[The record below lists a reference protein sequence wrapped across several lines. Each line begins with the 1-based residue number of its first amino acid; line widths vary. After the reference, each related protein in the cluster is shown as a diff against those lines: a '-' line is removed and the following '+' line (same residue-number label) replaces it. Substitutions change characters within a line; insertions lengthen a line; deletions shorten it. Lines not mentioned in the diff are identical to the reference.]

1 MSTTTSSPTTEQAT
15 KFQVCPRCAK
25 RRKMRILRPLDETG
39 LEWLNCLTCNGLVC
53 FEADE
58 DTGNLRSPCVVGDFG
73 APAPEEFRTYV
84 PEDAYEVGEFIYH
97 QTWRDVGKVI
107 QRRDLA
113 GGRAA
118 IDVAF
123 LNYGPKML
131 IVEAEEFVR

>member
-1 MSTTTSSPTTEQAT
+1 M
-15 KFQVCPRCAK
+15 VCLSQP
-25 RRKMRILRPLDETG
+25 DEEEKPDD
-39 LEWLNCLTCNGLVC
+39 LQ
-53 FEADE
+53 
-58 DTGNLRSPCVVGDFG
+58 VVGDFG

-84 PEDAYEVGEFIYH
+84 PENAYEVGEFIYH

-107 QRRDLA
+107 SRRELA
-113 GGRAA
+113 GGRCA

>member
-1 MSTTTSSPTTEQAT
+1 MSTSVARPVEKDTR
-15 KFQVCPRCAK
+15 FQHCPRCDK
-25 RRKMRILRPLDETG
+25 RRKMRILRTLDETG
-39 LEWLNCLTCNGLVC
+39 LEWLNCLACNGLVC
-53 FEADE
+53 LTLDE
-58 DTGNLRSPCVVGDFG
+58 ESETTGDPRVVGDFG

-84 PEDAYEVGEFIYH
+84 PEEAYEVGEFIYH

-107 QRRDLA
+107 SERELA
-113 GGRAA
+113 GGRKS